1 MRCPVLYR
9 WSTPTSPAVKRQTT
23 WLAVL
28 AVCWGLLLAWSE
40 PVQAQTGGPPVTTL
54 GSEQQ
59 LLDIREASLALIDPQ
74 GDLTLAQVMANTAG
88 MTPSQANTTYRL
100 GEQAALW
107 LYYRFQQPAAS
118 SGRWVLEF
126 PLPVLDK
133 VTVFQRDA
141 HGRWQSETAGD
152 TVPSSR
158 WPEPGRYAQFALQLT
173 DHAPH
178 DVLVRLQHVTT
189 VNIPVNA
196 VPERLQAQRLQFQSL
211 TLGLVFGVL
220 AFLVVS
226 CAVQS
231 RVYRDPAYGWY
242 AAYAFLM
249 VLVLASWTGI
259 GGQLLWPNTGRW
271 NDLATGCLA
280 LVSAGTWP
288 MVVRHLCQ
296 VPSQRAWQ
304 RLLDRLLM
312 LAGLAGVPLALAYLL
327 LPRGMGVR
335 VLGADL
341 VLVSVLTL
349 GRALI
354 SWRRGD
360 AVSAWVLAAFT
371 PLTAAT
377 FLTVAHLLG
386 WAPASWLAQYA
397 MTIALSVQVPLLLA
411 ALHLR
416 SRERHG
422 IELRAQALYSQD
434 ALTGLL
440 VQPIFD
446 DRLHQAVLRAQ
457 QREETAAVMFIE
469 LANYAYVKKTWG
481 IAVAE
486 QSLLRSVIKLRRVLR
501 DVNTV
506 GRIDEARFGVILE
519 GVSSRSVVNDLASR
533 LIASGLMPL
542 QGLKPEV
549 VLQFHV
555 SSALLSD
562 YLAPGPVLTKALT
575 DLLDGMSARTR
586 RPIRFLGGAD
596 LPANDGAA
604 TAWSETDSGPDIQGP
619 HSARA
624 ALSQTGSD
632 HSPAA
637 PP

>member
-1 MRCPVLYR
+1 MRCPTLCHWPPLVSRLLLKV
-9 WSTPTSPAVKRQTT
+9 S
-23 WLAVL
+23 LL
-28 AVCWGLLLAWSE
+28 FCLLLAWPGPAS
-40 PVQAQTGGPPVTTL
+40 AQRSPSPTPPPVTPL
-54 GSEQQ
+54 NSER
-59 LLDIREASLALIDPQ
+59 LLDLREASLALIDPQ
-74 GDLTLAQVMANTAG
+74 GTLTVEQAITAPGMA
-88 MTPSQANTTYRL
+88 PSQADTTYRL
-100 GEQAALW
+100 GEKAALW
-107 LYYRFQQPAAS
+107 LYYRFQQAPGHT
-118 SGRWVLEF
+118 GRWVMEF
-126 PLPVLDK
+126 PLPVLDQ
-133 VTVFQRDA
+133 VSVFQRDA
-141 HGRWQSETAGD
+141 RGQWQRETAGD
-152 TVPSSR
+152 TVPLAN
-158 WPEPGRYAQFALQLT
+158 WPEPGRYAQFGLQLP

-196 VPERLQAQRLQFQSL
+196 VPERLQAQRLQLQSL

-220 AFLVVS
+220 LFLAIS

-242 AAYAFLM
+242 AAYAFIM

-259 GGQLLWPNTGRW
+259 GGQLLWPNAGLW

-280 LVSAGTWP
+280 LISAGTWP

-296 VPSQRAWQ
+296 LPSQRAWQ
-304 RLLDRLLM
+304 RVLDRLLM
-312 LAGLAGVPLALAYLL
+312 LTGLAGIPLALAYLL
-327 LPRGMGVR
+327 LPRGLGVR
-335 VLGADL
+335 MLGADL
-341 VLVSVLTL
+341 LLVSVLTL
-349 GRALI
+349 ARALI
-354 SWRRGD
+354 CWRRGD
-360 AVSAWVLAAFT
+360 AVAAWVLAAFT

-397 MTIALSVQVPLLLA
+397 MTFALSIQVPLLLV

-440 VQPIFD
+440 VRPIFD
-446 DRLHQAVLRAQ
+446 DRLHQTVLRAQ
-457 QREETAAVMFIE
+457 HREETAAVVFIE

-519 GVSSRSVVNDLASR
+519 GVSSRSVVTDLATR

-555 SSALLSD
+555 SGALLSD
-562 YLAPGPVLTKALT
+562 TLAPGPVLAQALT
-575 DLLDGMSARTR
+575 DLLNGMSARTR
-586 RPIRFLGGAD
+586 RPIRFLRETPTVTAD
-596 LPANDGAA
+596 GSSS
-604 TAWSETDSGPDIQGP
+604 TAWSDTDSGPDTLGT
-619 HSARA
+619 HSTRA

-637 PP
+637 LP

>member
-1 MRCPVLYR
+1 MRCPTHGCSPPR
-9 WSTPTSPAVKRQTT
+9 AST
-23 WLAVL
+23 
-28 AVCWGLLLAWSE
+28 LLAALLVLLALFCLLAQ
-40 PVQAQTGGPPVTTL
+40 PAQAQPTPPPVTPL
-54 GSEQQ
+54 GHEQ
-59 LLDIREASLALIDPQ
+59 LLDLREASLALIDPL
-74 GDLTLAQVMANTAG
+74 GTLTVEQVTTAPGLA
-88 MTPSQANTTYRL
+88 PSRADTTYRL
-100 GEQAALW
+100 GEDAALW
-107 LYYRFQQPAAS
+107 LLYRFQQAPGHT
-118 SGRWVLEF
+118 GRWVMEF
-126 PLPVLDK
+126 PLPVLDQ
-133 VTVFQRDA
+133 VSVFQRDA
-141 HGRWQSETAGD
+141 SGQWQRQTAGD
-152 TVPSSR
+152 TVPASS
-158 WPEPGRYAQFALQLT
+158 WPEPGRYAQFTLQLP

-220 AFLVVS
+220 LFLAVS

-242 AAYAFLM
+242 AAYAFIM

-259 GGQLLWPNTGRW
+259 GGHLLWPNAGRW

-304 RLLDRLLM
+304 RVLDRLLM

-327 LPRGMGVR
+327 LPRGLGVR
-335 VLGADL
+335 VLGAHL
-341 VLVSVLTL
+341 LLVSVLTL
-349 GRALI
+349 ARALNC
-354 SWRRGD
+354 WRRGD
-360 AVSAWVLAAFT
+360 AVAAWVLAAFT

-397 MTIALSVQVPLLLA
+397 MTFALSIQVPLLLA

-416 SRERHG
+416 SRARHG
-422 IELRAQALYSQD
+422 IELRALALYSQD

-440 VQPIFD
+440 VRPIFD
-446 DRLHQAVLRAQ
+446 DRLHQTVLRAQ

-519 GVSSRSVVNDLASR
+519 GVSSRSVVSDLATR

-555 SSALLSD
+555 GGALLSD
-562 YLAPGPVLTKALT
+562 TMAPGPMLAQALT

-586 RPIRFLGGAD
+586 RPIRFLRATTTVTT
-596 LPANDGAA
+596 DGAST
-604 TAWSETDSGPDIQGP
+604 TAWSDTDSDPNAPGPP
-619 HSARA
+619 STRA

-637 PP
+637 LP

>member
-1 MRCPVLYR
+1 MRCPTRCRL
-9 WSTPTSPAVKRQTT
+9 PTHAKPLLTT
-23 WLAVL
+23 LAAL
-28 AVCWGLLLAWSE
+28 LMLFCLLAW
-40 PVQAQTGGPPVTTL
+40 PGPATAQSSGPTTL
-54 GSEQQ
+54 PPTTSLDSDQ
-59 LLDIREASLALIDPQ
+59 LLDLREASLALIDPL
-74 GDLTLAQVMANTAG
+74 GTLTVEQVATAA
-88 MTPSQANTTYRL
+88 SKRASRVDATYRL
-100 GEQAALW
+100 GETDALW
-107 LYYRFQQPAAS
+107 LHYRFQQPA
-118 SGRWVLEF
+118 GRTDRWIIEF
-126 PLPVLDK
+126 PLPVLDQ
-133 VTVFQRDA
+133 VSLFQRDA
-141 HGRWQSETAGD
+141 RGQWQQATAGD
-152 TVPSSR
+152 KVPQSR
-158 WPEPGRYAQFALQLT
+158 WPEPGRYAQFALELNGM
-173 DHAPH
+173 APQ

-220 AFLVVS
+220 LFLAIS

-231 RVYRDPAYGWY
+231 RVHRDPAYGWY
-242 AAYAFLM
+242 AAYAFIM

-259 GGQLLWPNTGRW
+259 GGQLLWPNAGRW

-280 LVSAGTWP
+280 LISAGTWP

-304 RLLDRLLM
+304 RVLDRLLM
-312 LAGLAGVPLALAYLL
+312 LTGLAGVPLALAYLL
-327 LPRGMGVR
+327 LPRGLGVH

-341 VLVSVLTL
+341 LLVSVLTL
-349 GRALI
+349 ARALVC
-354 SWRRGD
+354 WRRGD
-360 AVSAWVLAAFT
+360 AVAAWVLAAFT

-397 MTIALSVQVPLLLA
+397 MTFALSIQVPLLLV

-440 VQPIFD
+440 VRPIFD
-446 DRLHQAVLRAQ
+446 DRLHQTVLRAQ

-501 DVNTV
+501 DVNTM

-519 GVSSRSVVNDLASR
+519 GVSSRSVVSDLASR

-542 QGLKPEV
+542 QGLKPDV

-555 SSALLSD
+555 SGALLSD
-562 YLAPGPVLTKALT
+562 YMAPGPMLAQALT
-575 DLLDGMSARTR
+575 DLLDSMSARTR
-586 RPIRFLGGAD
+586 RPIRFLRA
-596 LPANDGAA
+596 ATVVTTDGSAS
-604 TAWSETDSGPDIQGP
+604 TAWSDTDSGPDTLGLHAIPAG
-619 HSARA
+619 
-624 ALSQTGSD
+624 LSQTGSAP
-632 HSPAA
+632 SRVA